1 MQCRFSFKHMKTSEA
16 LVEYAENKITQKI
29 EKYSTKPIEAHV
41 TFSVEGQEQKVH
53 CGVTGGDGFNFQV
66 DASSVDMYGSVDL
79 LLDKLEVQLKRQ
91 KEKLKKHKRPK
102 TLKQLELVEY
112 VAKDDCDSIP
122 VDADD
127 LIKYEKAKAKVS

>member
-16 LVEYAENKITQKI
+16 LINYAETKITQKI

-41 TFSVEGQEQKVH
+41 TFSVEGHEHKAH

-66 DASSVDMYGSVDL
+66 DSASADMYGSVDL
-79 LLDKLEVQLKRQ
+79 LLSKLETQLKKQ
-91 KEKLKKHKRPK
+91 KEKLKQHKRPK

-112 VAKDDCDSIP
+112 VAKDDCDNIP
-122 VDADD
+122 IDADD
-127 LIKYEKAKAKVS
+127 LIKFERAKAKVS